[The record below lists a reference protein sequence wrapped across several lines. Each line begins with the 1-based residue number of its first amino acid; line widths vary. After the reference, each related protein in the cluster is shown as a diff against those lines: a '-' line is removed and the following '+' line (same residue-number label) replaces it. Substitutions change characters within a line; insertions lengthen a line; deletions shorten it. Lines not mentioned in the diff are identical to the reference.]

1 MKVNK
6 NLDGFYEDGVPLI
19 KGGQGRTNREM
30 YGAAIGAFWGFV
42 MTLALA
48 LLVFCVWVLYRA
60 VMG

>member
-6 NLDGFYEDGVPLI
+6 ELNQDGVPLV
-19 KGGQGRTNREM
+19 KGGQGRSDREM
-30 YGAAIGAFWGFV
+30 YGAAVGAYYAFL

-48 LLVFCVWVLYRA
+48 LLVFCVWVLYRT